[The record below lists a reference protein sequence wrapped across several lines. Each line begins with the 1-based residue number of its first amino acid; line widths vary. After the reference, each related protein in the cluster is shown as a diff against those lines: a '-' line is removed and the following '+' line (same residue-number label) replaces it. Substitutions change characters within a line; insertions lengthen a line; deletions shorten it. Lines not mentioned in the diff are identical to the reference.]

1 MESLK
6 KYESISLEKIEKKHS
21 SSLKKREELM
31 EKEVVLSKRHGEMS
45 LEKEEQ
51 RGKKFMMKRNLLF
64 ATIMKET
71 EKPEVKT

>member
-1 MESLK
+1 
-6 KYESISLEKIEKKHS
+6 
-21 SSLKKREELM
+21 M